1 MKGGLGMRPLR
12 ETFALSKKLAALAA
26 LAALGFVPA
35 RADVQSLVNEGK
47 ITWTAADEDWI
58 DGELVL
64 TFNDPDEAGT
74 LTLPGLTSARILAVG
89 GGGAGGAVGTGN
101 NNRGAGGG
109 GGGGGF
115 LEIGPVMLEGG
126 DYDITVGAGGE
137 AGVFVAGV
145 NKTGGDGYPSKIEKD
160 STLLVYVGG
169 GGGGGAESDGNPGC
183 AGDATATLGTA
194 GGSGGGGSKMY
205 VSSTDWANHVGGEGV
220 GGGHKGGDGSVNR
233 SGGGGGGAGGDGA
246 VSSAANVGATGGEG
260 RTSYIAS
267 DDGIGYAGG
276 GGSGTRAAISANI
289 GKGSDGGGNGGGQ
302 KTAEDGDPGTG
313 GGGGGGTQTAAG
325 GNGGSGVV
333 IVRII
338 ESINGDLDIP
348 EGKTLPYNGENQV
361 AVKDSFAYHF
371 EAGSVT
377 NATDVGN
384 YSFTVTPNTGF
395 KWSDDTDSSVT
406 VEWSIVQASVE
417 IPTIPAGL
425 VYDGSVQTAAVATA
439 AYTLTGESFA
449 TDAGTY
455 EFTTTLVSEENYKW
469 ADDTTAAKSFTWTI
483 ARLEVEK
490 PAGVSGVEYG
500 GTNVAAYAE
509 SEYYSLVSGIHSAT
523 NAGDYA
529 YTVALNN
536 QSGKTNLVW
545 KGESGEAAAEPLT
558 IEWSIAPVAVDV
570 PAAPTGLVY
579 TGENQ
584 VAFEAGEH
592 YRFTTES
599 VTNATN
605 AGTYSYEIALDN
617 PADATNYVWN
627 VSPQSSENRSG
638 SWTIAKAANECSV
651 TLEGWKVGET
661 PETPVGTSTWGLD
674 TAVYTYASSPT
685 AAETEWTAEPPA
697 AAGQWYVKM
706 TVPEAENWLGATA
719 TAGFV
724 LWESPADVFRNSME
738 ITVSGITGG
747 YEYTN
752 FQMPVR
758 ISEDKAKGLVYDEL
772 GKDGTALAFVGEDGS
787 LLAYDVDTWNVSGES
802 VVWVNLPTAK
812 NGTKFTMYWNIR
824 DGQIAPGP
832 KPEKVWADY
841 VGVWHF
847 NETIT
852 SATAASTASKDAS
865 GNGLD
870 AVPTRGTHSTDL
882 RSQMTSTS
890 GVFGNARVNSTGSY
904 TGGNRLV
911 LDGSDDL
918 ALGGAFVFSGWIRV
932 DGHISGN
939 SARIISRKQD
949 WNTAGGWEVA
959 IFGSGDNTKRLA
971 VSGNNAASRKDPLVS
986 NTRLDQLGDFAF
998 ITVCY
1003 NGTTLWV
1010 DGLNKDTPNGTVQYY
1025 TSSANAPSDG
1035 NGLPIVFGSSSGTGS
1050 QLPLHGCYDEFRLRK
1065 GVVETDRN
1073 KFYARTKAEY
1083 AAATSDSFLSRG
1095 LVERDG
1101 KLVNYWVREP
1111 SITPTNWD
1119 VGENPADDALDI
1131 GELFAGTVT
1140 NWIYEVNAPTNIYS
1154 KISEIPEDRTGVFRA
1169 VSRPVETNLYEALA
1183 FEVTFRI
1190 NAHSPYSNIQGNG
1203 GDSGRVLLMNK
1214 DTHKDYPISYQG
1226 YVDTVSTAPTFW
1238 QIEPEA
1244 DFSDENFNLRAG
1256 QSSTLWTANYGA
1268 RLWHLDNCRHGNTFS
1283 AGDTTA
1289 YSSTNVSKLKDDQN
1303 YLPTSSTAVRITVS
1317 SASSTSRARRAEAGQ
1332 IVMRNIENAAVY
1344 SQCFTNGV
1352 GTIYFD
1358 AVNGWTDGDAETG
1371 DNYKLVVEVATNAL
1385 MYGESVIP
1393 TDENSW
1399 DETDG
1404 VTNYYA
1410 NLETTWHKV
1419 NVIPYLRDGTD
1430 DFSRLDATNEL
1441 ALAVKNGKTMK
1452 NFYRVVVPFTE
1463 LGNEVYAKA
1472 SHLRFRIRRT
1482 TALSNYDADQK
1493 YMILLDNIIV
1503 SYPPMRA
1510 ELGTAGFYDAG
1521 DAAKRGK
1528 TMMGYELST
1537 STPYPAAGD
1546 ATLKGR
1552 AKATYIVNEGNPLA
1566 DTTAFVAAAQMW
1578 YRWRYL
1584 NQRFGDWK
1592 YVDLDPMTFESA
1604 QTLDLPSV
1612 VGDVEYYYTA
1622 QLQAPFY
1629 KYVDYSGTDLGVPY
1643 SEEVTDVTN
1652 RLDSATILPTT
1663 GTDWFFRLRKG
1674 ASEWEGVSVVAQGAL
1689 TNEYP
1694 MALIEDDMWRAL
1706 VVIPTNAEGNCTF
1719 SFKGVNK
1726 LTGSPWEI
1734 KENVTNWGV
1743 SDSADASFTPP
1754 GNGLLREGGDPLSFE
1769 VDHISNYLEVKIST
1783 RYLTWS
1789 VARAEYQDFNHWNDA
1804 HTPAENPQFKVNVP
1818 TNGVDD
1824 VTMKTYPL
1832 ADDIKTWSEFSSGN
1846 SDWDEIFYL
1855 ADYNDPGFPKE
1866 VVYQSHVT
1874 PARWD
1879 GYNLSFVSTELTS
1892 GSQTDQ
1898 SEKSGLAAKLIGQG
1912 KGSLTYTKANCPEG
1926 LEKVSLRARLGQ
1938 SMTFDGISWHPD
1950 AWGKKDYMFFV
1961 PATMSRKCSND
1972 SALGDMAVG
1981 AAVSVVGYYRPSAGC
1996 YEFRA
2001 ERLYSGS
2008 NMRLSLYKWAINSSG
2023 VLEPTL
2029 LCAQDFGSRK
2039 MWSNDS
2045 SSKAG
2050 DKLYYGMFISLENT
2064 SAGTRIV
2071 GGLSADGKVVV
2082 ETNPAS
2088 NFSGDKAGGFAGLR
2102 YTDTVN
2108 PLTRGSYGVM
2118 SKDCPAEFM
2127 APVCYKTY
2135 LPWTDITRGGDA
2147 KLGKNGEFF
2156 NPSGNK
2162 NFTLGGSDYFDDLR
2176 ASLREDEWELVA
2188 GRAQCYTNSISVAN
2202 EPFVGIRTP
2211 TDIKQTVELWL
2222 KSKTSQSAD
2231 WVKYG
2236 EKEVSSYGFTS
2247 SFDMPLNITGT
2258 WDIKL
2263 TTGGYNADVVVDDV
2277 KQYQWQAPDLDGLE
2291 AYSGRFIYTQG
2302 VVETNKTLKA
2312 NQLVLQPS
2320 RGVATRAMSLRSPIL
2335 GGLGRVAF
2343 SYENVD
2349 ANAEIWVQVATNSV
2363 NGATLSGETGY
2374 NYSVDAVD
2382 LADIA
2387 AGTAT
2392 EPVGTWI
2399 TLAKY
2404 TAADLGTSGSKPVY
2418 LGWHNNEADS
2428 VRGVFRLYVPTNVV
2442 AAAIVAATN
2451 ETQNTAYGRITITG
2465 MTVTDEPAL
2474 SDRAWRGWN
2483 IRTIGDGADTERR
2496 MNIDDS
2502 SLLGED
2508 GTGLDCGLNNSTD
2521 DVVPV
2526 DEIVKVESG
2535 NPAIYSPTF
2544 KSYGQKRG
2552 VGAVTFSARLYSTNN
2567 TPVTAGAG
2575 LVTLYG
2581 STSSTSERW
2590 EKIADFK
2597 IDSSVFADYAWTAS
2611 NQTYAAVKLEVPTIS
2626 GEYDR
2631 VILDEVTVSE
2641 KVQPSLSFVYAT
2653 PFRQNLMSSEP
2664 IADIDS
2670 PSEQPLAGESWG
2682 VQAKLALRQL
2692 ADEIDLEKGVT
2703 VTLAYYSA
2711 DSYDGQ
2717 PPAVWGYGNWES
2729 IAKANG
2735 NYAIPLKQV
2744 GDPADLVFR
2753 SVGDSPESLVQ
2764 PSSRGGVV
2772 VQYQLTATFYGRD
2785 GTEYTQTVDNWEQP
2799 DWYYPIDH
2807 NKASGATD
2815 PASPSYSPYT
2825 ILDSVSPG
2833 RAWINEVNWNDG
2845 ADADN
2850 DNQFIEVCVPAGID
2864 MKGWYIRLN
2873 DGYCDPWTM
2882 ATFGYEV
2889 PASAAL
2895 SDKGT
2900 NGYEFVVLQSPRTS
2914 ATGGGILDPMT
2925 GESAANGT
2933 WANDGVRGAAPQG
2946 ELNCYYPL
2954 QFELVRPSGVIE
2966 HQFVL
2971 QGTNIYLESWPSM
2984 AVDYDGTNLVAMLDA
2999 ADSSPLRFYAGEEK
3013 GLHDGPSYGVNNIS
3027 WGSSGVTGDGDTPG
3041 ATNSWKSAMM
3051 FTPGRLNDGQ
3061 TIPENWFLRPNGT
3074 NAWVYLAV
3082 KGDHISQNVG
3092 GNTDRSVMI
3101 VVPQGSQTNVTYS
3114 ATPWYEVSYI
3124 DTDGDKVYHHTPGE
3138 WVYSFTPTQQTS
3150 YVTAYE
3156 GPVEKLVS
3164 EFGLKESN
3172 PYTPAVIN
3180 WLAEN
3185 YPDKTPEDINA
3196 AIYKGLA
3203 EDSAEQPLTLTE
3215 MYWLDIDPFGAER
3228 QWWLRGNFVQNHSG
3242 GTLTITNRVHVNAAG
3257 ETIIRTNRLLTAK
3270 LYISNA
3276 VDKVAYAPY
3285 RLQGLA
3291 NEKSD
3296 EFYGSWTSV
3305 TFQVTAM
3312 LLTDMPRN
3320 KGFLTFRPFIFDK
3333 DSFYPA
3339 GDEHEFE
3346 STIEILDPFSKLS
3359 PGYGY
3364 GWSDRPDLDKD
3375 DGSLWRWEIGT
3386 TNTFPVQVERLKKES
3401 TYD

>member
-35 RADVQSLVNEGK
+35 RADIQSLVDEGK
-47 ITWTAADEDWI
+47 ITWTGAEESWANDELI
-58 DGELVL
+58 L
-64 TFNDPDEAGT
+64 TFTETATPGT
-74 LTLPGLTSARILAVG
+74 LTIADTVKASARILTVG
-89 GGGAGGAVGTGN
+89 GGGAGGTSKSTAA
-101 NNRGAGGG
+101 GAGGG
-109 GGGGGF
+109 GGAGGF
-115 LEIGPVMLEGG
+115 LELTGYALSGG
-126 DYDITVGAGGE
+126 TYTATVGAGGPKAAE
-137 AGVFVAGV
+137 ETTLAEGE
-145 NKTGGDGYPSKIEKD
+145 DGQDSIFAKD
-160 STLLVYVGG
+160 GEGEISHVYG
-169 GGGGGAESDGNPGC
+169 GGGGGAES
-183 AGDATATLGTA
+183 AGHD
-194 GGSGGGGSKMY
+194 GGSGGGASYNGKR
-205 VSSTDWANHVGGEGV
+205 VEGGEPKVAGQGHA
-220 GGGHKGGDGSVNR
+220 GGYGDRVKY
-233 SGGGGGGAGGDGA
+233 GGGGGGANGDGKRSNSSYSQGGDGA
-246 VSSAANVGATGGEG
+246 STDIGGFEQKV
-260 RTSYIAS
+260 YA
-267 DDGIGYAGG
+267 AGG
-276 GGSGTRAAISANI
+276 GGGRTTGSAQRPGGNYVDGISVGGKGGSANAEAED
-289 GKGSDGGGNGGGQ
+289 GRANTGSGGGGNGTEGVGG
-302 KTAEDGDPGTG
+302 
-313 GGGGGGTQTAAG
+313 AG
-325 GNGGSGVV
+325 ADGVV
-333 IVRII
+333 IVRITEALEI
-338 ESINGDLDIP
+338 YISTP
-348 EGKTLPYNGENQV
+348 EGKNFTFDGELHTGVAASVAYTLGDDVE
-361 AVKDSFAYHF
+361 KR
-371 EAGSVT
+371 
-377 NATDVGN
+377 DVGE
-384 YSFTVTPNTGF
+384 YRTSVTPNDGF
-395 KWSDDTDSSVT
+395 TWKDNGGTEARYVDWTISP
-406 VEWSIVQASVE
+406 ASVE
-417 IPTIPAGL
+417 IPAAPGAFVYNGLEQKAIEEGAGYVL
-425 VYDGSVQTAAVATA
+425 
-439 AYTLTGESFA
+439 
-449 TDAGTY
+449 
-455 EFTTTLVSEENYKW
+455 
-469 ADDTTAAKSFTWTI
+469 
-483 ARLEVEK
+483 
-490 PAGVSGVEYG
+490 SGDW
-500 GTNVAAYAE
+500 
-509 SEYYSLVSGIHSAT
+509 SAT
-523 NAGDYA
+523 NAGDYTLTA
-529 YTVALNN
+529 SLTDAANTRW
-536 QSGKTNLVW
+536 SDGTTEPKTF
-545 KGESGEAAAEPLT
+545 S
-558 IEWSIAPVAVDV
+558 WSIAPVAVDV

-579 TGENQ
+579 TDKNQ

-592 YRFTTES
+592 YHFTEAS
-599 VTNATN
+599 FTNATG
-605 AGTYSYEIALDN
+605 AGTYPYEIVLDN

-651 TLEGWKVGET
+651 SLEGWKVGEK
-661 PETPVGTSTWGLD
+661 PETPVLVGEATWGLKSA
-674 TAVYTYASSPT
+674 TYTYAASPT
-685 AAETEWTAEPPA
+685 AAETEWTAEVPTT
-697 AAGQWYVKM
+697 AGQWYVKM
-706 TVPEAENWLGATA
+706 SVPEAENWLGAEA
-719 TAGFV
+719 TAGFI
-724 LWESPADVFRNSME
+724 LWESPAEVFRNSME
-738 ITVSGITGG
+738 ITVDGITGG

-752 FQMPVR
+752 FQIPVR
-758 ISEDKAKGLVYDEL
+758 ISEDKAKGIIYDEL
-772 GKDGTALAFVGEDGS
+772 GKNGATLAFVGEDGS
-787 LLAYDVDTWNVSGES
+787 LLAYDVDTWDINGES

-852 SATAASTASKDAS
+852 SATAAATASKDAT

-870 AVPTRGTHSTDL
+870 AVPTRGTHPTDW

-959 IFGSGDNTKRLA
+959 IFGSGDGTKKLV
-971 VSGNNAASRKDPLVS
+971 VSGDNAGASVRKDPLVS

-1025 TSSANAPSDG
+1025 TGSANAPSDG

-1065 GVVETDRN
+1065 GVVEADIN

-1119 VGENPADDALDI
+1119 QGNNPTDNALDV

-1154 KISEIPEDRTGVFRA
+1154 KISEIPRDRTGVFRA
-1169 VSRPVETNLYEALA
+1169 VSSPVETNLYEYLD
-1183 FEVTFRI
+1183 FKVTFRI
-1190 NAHSPYSNIQGNG
+1190 NAHSPYSDIQGNG

-1214 DTHKDYPISYQG
+1214 DTHEDYPISYQG

-1283 AGDTTA
+1283 KGDTAT
-1289 YSSTNVSKLKDDQN
+1289 YSSTNVSKLKYDQN
-1303 YLPTSSTAVRITVS
+1303 YLPTSGTAVRITD
-1317 SASSTSRARRAEAGQ
+1317 ASVESIARARRAEAGQ
-1332 IVMRNIENAAVY
+1332 IVMRNIKDAAVY

-1358 AVNGWTDGDAETG
+1358 AVNGWTAGASETG

-1385 MYGESVIP
+1385 LYGESVLP

-1410 NLETTWHKV
+1410 NLETTWHQV

-1430 DFSRLDATNEL
+1430 DFSRLDPPTNEL

-1452 NFYRVVVPFTE
+1452 NFYRVVVPLNA

-1482 TALSNYDADQK
+1482 TATGENADK
-1493 YMILLDNIIV
+1493 SGMILLDNIIV

-1552 AKATYIVNEGNPLA
+1552 AKAAYIVNDGNPLA

-1612 VGDVEYYYTA
+1612 AGDVEYYYTA

-1629 KYVDYSGTDLGVPY
+1629 KYVDYSGTNLGVPY

-1706 VVIPTNAEGNCTF
+1706 IVIPTNAEGNCTF
-1719 SFKGVNK
+1719 TFKGINK

-1743 SDSADASFTPP
+1743 ADGADAAFTPP
-1754 GNGLLREGGDPLSFE
+1754 GNGLLSEGGDPLSFE
-1769 VDHISNYLEVKIST
+1769 VDHISNYLEVKINT
-1783 RYLTWS
+1783 HYLTWS

-1804 HTPAENPQFKVNVP
+1804 HTPAEAPQFKVNVP

-1832 ADDIKTWSEFSSGN
+1832 ADDIKTWGVFSSGN
-1846 SDWDEIFYL
+1846 SDWDETFTL
-1855 ADYNDPGFPKE
+1855 ANYNDPGFPKE

-1879 GYNLSFVSTELTS
+1879 GYNLSFVSTELT
-1892 GSQTDQ
+1892 GSSADDQ
-1898 SEKSGLAAKLIGQG
+1898 MKKSGMGAKLIGRG
-1912 KGSLTYTKANCPEG
+1912 NGSLVYTKANCPKG

-1938 SMTFDGISWHPD
+1938 SMTFDGVSWHP
-1950 AWGKKDYMFFV
+1950 AAGGKENYMFFV
-1961 PATMSRKCSND
+1961 PATMSRKCSSD
-1972 SALGDMAVG
+1972 TVLGDMAVG
-1981 AAVSVVGYYRPSAGC
+1981 AAVSVVGYYWPWVGC

-2008 NMRLSLYKWAINSSG
+2008 NMRLSLYKWSVNNG
-2023 VLEPTL
+2023 TMEPTL
-2029 LCAQDFGSRK
+2029 LCAQDFINTRK

-2045 SSKAG
+2045 SAAANN
-2050 DKLYYGMFISLENT
+2050 KLYYGMFISLENT
-2064 SAGTRIV
+2064 NAGTKIIC
-2071 GGLSADGKVVV
+2071 GLSANGKAVVD
-2082 ETNPAS
+2082 TNPAS
-2088 NFSGDKAGGFAGLR
+2088 NFSGDSGGFGGLV
-2102 YTDTVN
+2102 YTDSSN
-2108 PLTRGSYGVM
+2108 PLTYGAYGVM

-2127 APVCYKTY
+2127 APVCYKTAY
-2135 LPWTDITRGGDA
+2135 TSDISTGGNTSI
-2147 KLGKNGEFF
+2147 GSGGRYF
-2156 NPSGNK
+2156 NPSANRLVFGDAS
-2162 NFTLGGSDYFDDLR
+2162 TFDDLR
-2176 ASLREDEWELVA
+2176 DSLRDKKWVLVA
-2188 GRAQCYTNSISVAN
+2188 GRAQCYTNLLNQGSAN
-2202 EPFVGIRTP
+2202 YAWTGIRTP

-2236 EKEVSSYGFTS
+2236 EKEISSYGFTG
-2247 SFDMPLNITGT
+2247 SFDLPLNITGT
-2258 WDIKL
+2258 WDLKL

-2363 NGATLSGETGY
+2363 NGATLSGATGY
-2374 NYSVDAVD
+2374 NNSVDSVD
-2382 LADIA
+2382 YADVA

-2670 PSEQPLAGESWG
+2670 RSEQPLAGESWG

-2711 DSYDGQ
+2711 DSYDGR

-2845 ADADN
+2845 HGADN

-2864 MKGWYIRLN
+2864 MTGWYIRLN
-2873 DGYCDPWTM
+2873 DGNKNHDPWVM
-2882 ATFGYEV
+2882 ATFGYGSIQG
-2889 PASAAL
+2889 SAQR

-2900 NGYEFVVLQSPRTS
+2900 NGYEFVVLQSPNTS
-2914 ATGGGILDPMT
+2914 MNSGGIRDTFDGQVLNAPAWYSD
-2925 GESAANGT
+2925 GIDGSASN
-2933 WANDGVRGAAPQG
+2933 G
-2946 ELNCYYPL
+2946 ELNYGYPF

-2971 QGTNIYLESWPSM
+2971 QGTNQWSGTDYEYYSSGEYLTSQLQT
-2984 AVDYDGTNLVAMLDA
+2984 ADG
-2999 ADSSPLRFYAGEEK
+2999 SPLRFYAGEEK
-3013 GLHDGPSYGVNNIS
+3013 DVREGGDPYGFDNRTF
-3027 WGSSGVTGDGDTPG
+3027 GSSGVTGDGETNG

-3051 FTPGRLNDGQ
+3051 FTPGRLNEGQ

-3074 NAWVYLAV
+3074 NAWVYLMV
-3082 KGDHISQNVG
+3082 EGDHISQNVG

-3114 ATPWYEVSYI
+3114 ATPWYEVACI
-3124 DTDGDKVYHHTPGE
+3124 DTDGDKVYHHKPGE

-3156 GPVEKLVS
+3156 GPVEKLVTD
-3164 EFGLKESN
+3164 FGLKESN

-3215 MYWLDIDPFGAER
+3215 MYWLDINPFGAER
-3228 QWWLRGNFVQNHSG
+3228 EWWLRGNFVQNHGG
-3242 GTLTITNRVHVNAAG
+3242 GTLTITNRTYTNLAG
-3257 ETIIRTNRLLTAK
+3257 ETIVHTNRLLTAK

-3276 VDKVAYAPY
+3276 VDKVAHAPS

-3339 GDEHEFE
+3339 GDKHEFE
-3346 STIEILDPFSKLS
+3346 STIEILDPFSKAS